1 MIIVVDID
9 GVLNDL
15 MFKTLDLYNLRNNT
29 NIKLTDITTYN
40 FADCLPQQDADGIIE
55 LFKEKELWDSLMP
68 LTDSQAGLKTLV
80 NMGHEIY
87 LATATHP
94 ENFMWKVE
102 WIKKYY
108 PFIDTDNIIRIINKG
123 LLKCDVMID
132 DCLDNLIS
140 NICDRICLDY
150 PWNRQADKEFA
161 YDIIR
166 VYNWKDIVNIINKL
180 ERKEKEWEK

>member
-1 MIIVVDID
+1 MIIAVDID
-9 GVLNDL
+9 NVLNDL
-15 MFKTLDLYNLRNNT
+15 AEKTINLYNEISGNN
-29 NIKLTDITTYN
+29 IQMSDITTYDFN
-40 FADCLPQQDADGIIE
+40 ECVPPEDADAIVE
-55 LFKEKELWDSLMP
+55 LFKKQELWDSLMP

-108 PFIDTDNIIRIINKG
+108 PFINTDNIIRIINKG

-140 NICDRICLDY
+140 NMCNRICLDY

-161 YDIIR
+161 YDIVR